1 MTRRR
6 GTGQGPER
14 GGERGLSLVELL
26 VSMLVLGIV
35 TAVVTGLYVGTMRNV
50 TYAQNLSANTRSV
63 SNGMNEMTRMIRAAT
78 DNPVPGVSLSTP
90 ALDIAKDESVT
101 FYAYVNL
108 GTPLATQPPIKVK
121 LSLDANRRL
130 VETKYSMV
138 SMASG
143 YYSFDSSPDSSRL
156 LTEAIAP
163 AGTPSLFRYLKSD
176 GTAIVPSA
184 GGLTDAERRL
194 ITSVKISVTVT
205 SGSTDTRTW
214 VTLQNTVGMPNRG
227 LSLAGL

>member
-1 MTRRR
+1 MRRR
-6 GTGQGPER
+6 LAGQAPQHGSEQ
-14 GGERGLSLVELL
+14 GLSLVELL

-35 TAVVTGLYVGTMRNV
+35 TAVVTGLYVSTMRNV

-63 SNGMNEMTRMIRAAT
+63 SNGMNEMARVIRAAT
-78 DNPVPGVSLSTP
+78 DNPVPGVTLSAP
-90 ALDIAKDESVT
+90 ALEKAKDESVT

-108 GTPLATQPPIKVK
+108 GTTLATQPPIKVE

-130 VETKYSMV
+130 VETKYAAV
-138 SMASG
+138 SVASG
-143 YYSFDSSPDSSRL
+143 YYAFSSSPESSRL
-156 LTEAIAP
+156 LTETIAP
-163 AGTPSLFRYLKSD
+163 ATTPSLFSYLKSD

-184 GGLTDAERRL
+184 GGLTAAERRL
-194 ITSVKISVTVT
+194 ITAVQISITVT
-205 SGSTDTRTW
+205 NGSTDARTW